1 MYNVHVVYC
10 ICKIVAKNA
19 DYVMSRPAGYRIT
32 YNVQGI
38 PAFLDF
44 TIRDPLYFV
53 IQLQASIHDFEEKI
67 QKKIQ
72 IFFFFGNFF
81 GKISDFQ
88 LLWIAFQLYKVF
100 AITQTL
106 RIPT

>member
-38 PAFLDF
+38 PAFRDF

-67 QKKIQ
+67 KKKIQ
-72 IFFFFGNFF
+72 IFFFSEIFLEKFLIFNYFG
-81 GKISDFQ
+81 
-88 LLWIAFQLYKVF
+88 
-100 AITQTL
+100 
-106 RIPT
+106 